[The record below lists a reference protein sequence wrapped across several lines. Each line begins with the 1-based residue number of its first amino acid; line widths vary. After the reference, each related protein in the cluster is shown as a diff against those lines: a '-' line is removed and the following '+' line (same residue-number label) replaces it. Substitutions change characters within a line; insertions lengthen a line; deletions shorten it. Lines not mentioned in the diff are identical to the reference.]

1 MQKTQVIKLD
11 IDLDHGIE
19 KRYHLLDE
27 FVRTRKLFL
36 ETLGY
41 KVDEIQT
48 EETQHGYHI
57 IIILN
62 NNISI
67 EEAFRLQ
74 FLLGDDI
81 HRVNFNFTRL
91 TLLGDKMANYFNL
104 LFTKKYKLRYR
115 KA

>member
-1 MQKTQVIKLD
+1 VQKTKVIKLD
-11 IDLDHGIE
+11 LDLHHE
-19 KRYHLLDE
+19 FEERYHLLAD
-27 FVRTRKLFL
+27 FIKTREILLKA
-36 ETLGY
+36 LGY
-41 KVDEIQT
+41 EVEEIVT
-48 EETQHGYHI
+48 ETSQHGYHI

-62 NNISI
+62 NDITI

-91 TLLGDKMANYFNL
+91 ALFGDETANYLNL
-104 LFTKKYKLRYR
+104 LFTRKYKLRHR